1 MYGRVRLGLRRS
13 TLVGLVLHV
22 AVLAAAP
29 FEHHDLA
36 CHLKT
41 PQHCSSCTFSPLGA
55 SASPAPMPAASHLVD
70 AGAAAPLYTFALRVV
85 DTPCIYGRSPPPACA

>member
-13 TLVGLVLHV
+13 TLLGLVLHV

-41 PQHCSSCTFSPLGA
+41 PQHCSSCAFSPVGTSA
-55 SASPAPMPAASHLVD
+55 SAEPAPATGHLVD
-70 AGAAAPLYTFALRVV
+70 AGSAVSLRPVPIRIV
-85 DTPCIYGRSPPPACA
+85 DTPCITGRSPPPAHA